1 MATSC
6 VTAATAAT
14 ASVSN
19 RYNLVALIK
28 LISGAVFLQCTLDS
42 YCLSNRQVFF
52 CGEVSTIQALAT
64 VNLQLGCCTV
74 IV

>member
-6 VTAATAAT
+6 VTTSTAT
-14 ASVSN
+14 ASVAN
-19 RYNLVALIK
+19 RYDLVALIK
-28 LISGAVFLQCTLDS
+28 LISFIVFLQRTLDS